1 MCITTIRKILKQNR
15 KRTKPVEKRTQD
27 RWPEIKAVGLAHEM
41 KLCHSQ
47 TCSPVSQEPR
57 LQPRGSVSRVIQ
69 A

>member
-1 MCITTIRKILKQNR
+1 MCITTIGKKLKQNR

-27 RWPEIKAVGLAHEM
+27 GRPEMKAVGLAHKM
-41 KLCHSQ
+41 KLRHRE

-57 LQPRGSVSRVIQ
+57 LRPRGSVSRVIQ